1 VIAAYLDRLRREL
14 RDPRL
19 ARRVLPEIEDHL
31 REAVAADPAG
41 PGAESERRAVAKF
54 GDARAIARQLAAAD
68 LPRRCRRAGSA
79 AVLVIAGTFA
89 VMKARIAWYAAVGW
103 AAAPHALAGLVLEVD
118 RWAFWLAFICGI
130 AAWLCSVRLRAFVR
144 LGSVAGAA
152 LVACVAADGVLAW
165 LRLPGTG
172 WSSGV
177 LVPLASIG
185 LEIAGAGVLI
195 WRLGAVARR
204 MVPS

>member
-1 VIAAYLDRLRREL
+1 VIAAYLDRLGREL

-68 LPRRCRRAGSA
+68 LPRRCRRAGFA

-103 AAAPHALAGLVLEVD
+103 AAAPHPLAGLVLEVD
-118 RWAFWLAFICGI
+118 RWAFWIAFVCGF
-130 AAWLCSVRLRAFVR
+130 AAWLCGARPRACAA
-144 LGSVAGAA
+144 LGAATGAA
-152 LVACVAADGVLAW
+152 LVACVAADAVLAG
-165 LRLPGTG
+165 LRL
-172 WSSGV
+172 SGAEWTAAV
-177 LVPLASIG
+177 LVPLASIV
-185 LEIAGAGVLI
+185 LEIAGTVALLS
-195 WRLGAVARR
+195 RFGAVARR
-204 MVPS
+204 VFA